1 MTFGVGLQLI
11 ARCLNSDALKTA
23 AYLVDHIL
31 PRVPVR
37 QWVLSFPI
45 PLRILHRAIHAHLI
59 KQTHLKREAAAS
71 GAITLIQRFG
81 SAANLNTQMQGKKCL
96 VKSNS

>member
-1 MTFGVGLQLI
+1 M
-11 ARCLNSDALKTA
+11 AETA

-45 PLRILHRAIHAHLI
+45 PLRSLFAVHPELLTPVLRILHCAIHTHLI
-59 KQTHLKREAAAS
+59 KQTHVKRDDAAG
-71 GAITLIQRFG
+71 GAVTLIQRFG
-81 SAANLNTQMQGKKCL
+81 CR
-96 VKSNS
+96 